1 MKEKAPIIAG
11 GLLGLLFIVFG
22 LNHFIGFLPA
32 PPSPP
37 EGSPP
42 AMFFGSLYVTDYLS
56 FIKVVEIIGGVLVAI
71 PLTRNFGLLALGPI
85 VVNILAFNIFMTKG
99 AGLLPPAGAP
109 AIIVTALSAYLLWCG
124 RKKFASLLNQPN

>member
-11 GLLGLLFIVFG
+11 GLLGLLFITFG
-22 LNHFIGFLPA
+22 LNHFINFISMGDP
-32 PPSPP
+32 PP

-42 AMFFGSLYVTDYLS
+42 AMFFGAIYSTGYLS
-56 FIKVVEIIGGVLVAI
+56 FIKVIEIVGGVLVAI

-85 VVNILAFNIFMTKG
+85 VVNILAFNVFLTKG
-99 AGLLPPAGAP
+99 AGLLQAP
-109 AIIVTALSAYLLWCG
+109 VILVSVLSAYLLWCG